1 MGGDDKTNINHPV
14 YHVKQGDPDFLE
26 VWKQIPETSEAAK
39 LVKKL
44 SLADQRKLMV
54 EEGALRA
61 SHAAP
66 PCTSD
71 PRCVRSRA
79 RPRQTR
85 PGSTKC
91 QPIGAQRASLWC
103 SDMFKQEPSDEPYD
117 QFKVVERDA
126 KMITAVTL
134 PPNQVRKLA
143 LAAMEKRL
151 AREEQVSLVTVAKDS
166 VR

>member
-1 MGGDDKTNINHPV
+1 MRYAPRTPH
-14 YHVKQGDPDFLE
+14 
-26 VWKQIPETSEAAK
+26 
-39 LVKKL
+39 
-44 SLADQRKLMV
+44 
-54 EEGALRA
+54 RA
-61 SHAAP
+61 SAIVAAFAP
-66 PCTSD
+66 A
-71 PRCVRSRA
+71 RA
-79 RPRQTR
+79 RAKYTL
-85 PGSTKC
+85 
-91 QPIGAQRASLWC
+91 GAQSASLSVLSERPSWC
-103 SDMFKQEPSDEPYD
+103 SGMFKQEPSDEPYD